1 MINEMIDTIRSLR
14 ATDHPMLESKVK
26 QFRLELKLEADQLN
40 REFYDLGE
48 ISAVKYLNKLEAL
61 VTNLKEAYYD

>member
-14 ATDHPMLESKVK
+14 ATDHPMLESKVT
-26 QFRLELKLEADQLN
+26 QFRLELKLQADQLN

-48 ISAVKYLNKLEAL
+48 ISAVKYINKLEAL
-61 VTNLKEAYYD
+61 VNNLKEAYYD